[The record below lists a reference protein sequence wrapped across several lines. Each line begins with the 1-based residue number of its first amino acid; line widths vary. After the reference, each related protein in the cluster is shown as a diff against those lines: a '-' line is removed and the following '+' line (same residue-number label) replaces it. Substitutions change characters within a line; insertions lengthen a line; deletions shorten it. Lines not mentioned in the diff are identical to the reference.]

1 MVLSDYLKM
10 LEVLFSMENLNF
22 DLDFEF
28 DFNAIQMDMDFDD
41 SYTPDYVEEEDPFYI
56 KYHHEDVELMWND
69 ICRLHTELVDGTPGE
84 HCVEI
89 RPIMRKAN
97 VKGKHDVA
105 IKHFHM
111 WRADAVTKQSFIDW
125 VSNDLKNQGCCIF
138 ISVYCFDAALKTY
151 KENGKPN
158 RPYTVNKQNQL
169 YTRWMVAD
177 FDNVSEDENK
187 FFDDTMDNLG
197 IPFQSIQTSEKGYQ
211 KRIYLADQ
219 VNDDAAL
226 SKFTKLLINKGF
238 KADKK
243 VINKGQVVRVV
254 GTVNNKVFSP
264 KYPDRNV
271 QFPVTVVRDT
281 TDKISFNDLWTKIS
295 SLPDIYPKYKTELLT
310 VKQISEIKKEEFKP
324 IAYYNEDIF
333 IEQYKD
339 IIPEHYIDNIQ
350 KPIRYMLIDTPDG
363 FTDAVV
369 MFIIPYFKNTL
380 KLSYEQVKPIMMK
393 WAEINNY
400 AESDK
405 YERIYYTEYK
415 KGFGAY
421 TSELQ
426 ERYGSIAF
434 HKNYDTVIKINDNT
448 SNLKPI
454 IFNKNIYP
462 ELDKTALKVF
472 IGFLFEYKASDKLT
486 WEFSEVMSYN
496 NISKPTATKA
506 LKELISKEF
515 ISCKTYY
522 KGSGKEN
529 DYTLLKTYIALKTE
543 RRIEF
548 TLSELDRMF
557 SKLKGNEIKVFIY
570 MKYIVLKSSDGIYF
584 GNQWEIAK
592 EIGIER
598 SRISR
603 ILNDLKK
610 KRFLNIDKIK
620 TADGF
625 ESNSYTLII

>member
-1 MVLSDYLKM
+1 
-10 LEVLFSMENLNF
+10 MENLNF

-350 KPIRYMLIDTPDG
+350 KPIRYMLIDTPDS

-369 MFIIPYFKNTL
+369 MFIIPYFKNTF
-380 KLSYEQVKPIMMK
+380 KLSFEQTKIIMDK

-400 AESDK
+400 TELDK

-448 SNLKPI
+448 ANLKPI
-454 IFNKNIYP
+454 IFEKNIYP
-462 ELDKTALKVF
+462 ELDKTALKIF
-472 IGFLFEYKASDKLT
+472 IGILFEYKASSKIT
-486 WEFSEVMSYN
+486 WSIKEIMEFN
-496 NISKPTATKA
+496 NVSKPTAIKA
-506 LKELISKEF
+506 LKHLVDKDF
-515 ISCKTYY
+515 IACSESFKTKD
-522 KGSGKEN
+522 KGNE
-529 DYTLLKTYIALKTE
+529 YTLIRTYIALKTE
-543 RRIEF
+543 RRLEF
-548 TLSELDRMF
+548 TLSQLREMNRN
-557 SKLKGNEIKVFIY
+557 LKGNEIKIFLYMRFI
-570 MKYIVLKSSDGIYF
+570 ILKCSNGEYY
-584 GNQWEIAK
+584 GNQADIASAVGMTQQAVSK
-592 EIGIER
+592 VLV
-598 SRISR
+598 S
-603 ILNDLKK
+603 LNQ
-610 KRFLNIDKIK
+610 KRFINISKVRINNIS
-620 TADGF
+620 
-625 ESNSYTLII
+625 ESNLYTLLV